1 MPRDPIKITCPH
13 CGSLYQLADA
23 TIKEVVRSELVNA
36 DESDFEAPVRELIYK
51 ILEKGGATDL
61 ATNLVDMAT
70 GAEVPQNVKLRAL
83 DIIGSLFKHSEKLSP
98 PEHRI
103 DDMDREELQAYIDRK
118 MGLAPPPLATS
129 GPAPPKWLQVA
140 NEKKRVQK
148 MSSALTLEE
157 AAELMTEK
165 LKDKKWFVRADAA
178 KEPSPAV
185 LCYVNSYSAVPA
197 DLIQG
202 KGIWGGFP
210 IRLQKV
216 KSDGAKT
223 DATTPKGNSGV
234 GSKEKGSSGPVG
246 TSPPST

>member
-1 MPRDPIKITCPH
+1 MARDPIKITCPH
-13 CGSLYQLADA
+13 CGSLYQLADG

-51 ILEKGGATDL
+51 ILEKGGANEL

-70 GAEVPQNVKLRAL
+70 GKEVAMNVKLRAL

-98 PEHRI
+98 PERNL
-103 DDMDREELQAYIDRK
+103 DDLDREELQAYVDRK
-118 MGLAPPPLATS
+118 MGVAAPPLASS

-140 NEKKRVQK
+140 DEKKQLKK

-157 AAELMTEK
+157 AAELMTAK
-165 LKDKKWFVRADAA
+165 LSGKKWFVKADTE
-178 KEPSPAV
+178 KEPAPAV
-185 LCYVNSYSAVPA
+185 LCYVTSYAALPA

-216 KSDGAKT
+216 KTDGVKA
-223 DATTPKGNSGV
+223 DAATPKGNPGV
-234 GSKEKGSSGPVG
+234 GGKKEGSPRPVG
-246 TSPPST
+246 TAAPPT